1 VRVAL
6 AQMDVTVGDLT
17 GNADRIVDAIRA
29 AAAQSVDLVLVPEL
43 AVVGYPPEDLLAK
56 AHFVDDGLETLTRIA
71 AACTRCVAIV
81 GFVDRGEGALFNA
94 AAVCRDGRVEA
105 VYRKRRLPN
114 YGVFD
119 EDRYFGAGDTP
130 LLLEVGGVNAAITVC
145 EDVWIP
151 GPAAEAAELGAEVI
165 LNISASPF
173 HVGKGVAREAM
184 LADLARE
191 HQVWVAYCN
200 LVGGQD
206 ELVFDGRSVV
216 IAPDGSTVARALA
229 FEEDLLVVD
238 VPEGGS
244 DPSKSP
250 PVGAAPVGAR
260 LEPLLSGDEE
270 LWRALLL
277 GLRDYVRKNGF
288 TDVVIGLSGG
298 IDSALTATLAVD
310 ALGADRVHGVLM
322 PSRHSSSGSITDA
335 EALCEALGID
345 HRTLAVEPAF
355 HALKDTLA
363 PAFEGLGPDITEEN
377 LQARV
382 RGSLLMALSNKF
394 GWIVLATGNKSELS
408 VGYSTL
414 YGDMVGGF
422 APIRDVYKTTVYA
435 LARWRNAQGSV
446 IPVASIEK
454 PPSAEL
460 RPGQLD
466 TDSLPP
472 YEILDAVLRAYVE
485 QDASVEEIVA
495 TGVPAE
501 LAARVANMVDAAEY
515 KRRQG
520 PLGIRVTPKAFG
532 KDRRMPVTNRYR
544 G

>member
-6 AQMDVTVGDLT
+6 AQIDVTVGDLT
-17 GNADRIVDAIRA
+17 GNADRIVDAVRA
-29 AAAQSVDLVLVPEL
+29 AAAQAADLVLVPEL

-56 AHFVDDGLETLTRIA
+56 PHFVDDGIETLSRIA
-71 AACTRCVAIV
+71 AACTRCVAVV
-81 GFVDRGEGALFNA
+81 GFVDRGDGVLFNA

-119 EDRYFGAGDTP
+119 EDRYFGEGDAP
-130 LLLEVGGVNAAITVC
+130 LVFEVGGMSVAITVC
-145 EDVWIP
+145 EDVWTP
-151 GPAAEAAELGAEVI
+151 EPTAEAVALGADLV

-173 HVGKGVAREAM
+173 HVGKG
-184 LADLARE
+184 LARE
-191 HQVWVAYCN
+191 EMLSRLARENGVWVAYCN

-216 IAPDGSTVARALA
+216 VARALG
-229 FEEDLLVVD
+229 FEEDVLVVD
-238 VPEGGS
+238 IPSQGTGPGAAAPEG
-244 DPSKSP
+244 P
-250 PVGAAPVGAR
+250 R
-260 LEPLLSGDEE
+260 LEPLIGGEEE
-270 LWRALLL
+270 LWRALVL
-277 GLRDYVRKNGF
+277 GLRDYIRKNGF
-288 TDVVIGLSGG
+288 ADAVIGLSGG

-310 ALGADRVHGVLM
+310 ALGAAHVHGVLM

-345 HRTLAVEPAF
+345 HRTLAVEPSF
-355 HALKDTLA
+355 HALRETLA

-435 LARWRNAQGSV
+435 LARWRNARSRV

-472 YEILDAVLRAYVE
+472 YEVLDPVLRAYVE
-485 QDASVEEIVA
+485 QDASIDEIVA

-501 LAARVANMVDAAEY
+501 LVSRVTGMVDAAEY

-532 KDRRMPVTNRYR
+532 RDRRMPVTNRYR